1 MRQIMRQEVWDD
13 FLAHRLRKGR
23 FTWHSFEEADDFVD
37 SESYMPVVSRI
48 AQGEGLGIPFKT
60 TINKMGSGK
69 KRVVY
74 HFRDPEMAVLKL
86 ISHLLYRYDGLFAPN
101 CYAFRRG
108 KRASDAVFRLKKEI
122 GWKRMWAYKVDIHNY
137 FNSIPIPDL
146 MPVLSRILGD
156 DPELYSFFENLLSD
170 DRALYGEDVIREE
183 RGVMAG
189 TPTAPFLANVY
200 LMEVDHHF
208 EGEGVIYARYSD
220 DIIILAED
228 QEELS
233 RRKDELLDYFR
244 RYHLEVN
251 PSKEHI
257 YAPGEP
263 IEFLGFSV
271 DGNSIDV
278 SKAARQKMKGKIRRK
293 ALSLHRWVS
302 KTGKNPVF
310 AMKALVNCFNRK
322 FFEEGDPDSLS
333 WSRWFFPVINQTD
346 GLAEIDHYLQD
357 NIRYLSTGHHNKS
370 NYRVRYEDL
379 KALGYRSLVHEFH
392 EWTK

>member
-1 MRQIMRQEVWDD
+1 MRQEVWDD

-23 FTWHSFEEADDFVD
+23 FTWRSFEEADDFVD
-37 SESYMPVVSRI
+37 AESYLPVVSRLSR
-48 AQGEGLGIPFKT
+48 GEELGIPFKT

-86 ISHLLYRYDGLFAPN
+86 ISHLLYRYDGLFASN

-108 KRASDAVFRLKKEI
+108 KRASDAVFRLKREI
-122 GWKRMWAYKVDIHNY
+122 GGKRMWAYKVDIHNY

-146 MPVLSRILGD
+146 LPILCRILED
-156 DPELYSFFENLLSD
+156 DHELYSFFENLLSD
-170 DRALYGEDVIREE
+170 DRALSGDDMVREE

-208 EGEGVIYARYSD
+208 AKEGVIYARYSD

-228 QEELS
+228 EVELS
-233 RRKDELLDYFR
+233 RRRDELLGFFKE
-244 RYHLEVN
+244 YHLEVN
-251 PSKEHI
+251 PSKEHV

-271 DGNSIDV
+271 DGDSIDV
-278 SKAARQKMKGKIRRK
+278 SRVTRQKMKGKIRRK
-293 ALSLHRWVS
+293 AHSLHRWVS
-302 KTGKNPVF
+302 KTGKNPIL
-310 AMKALVNCFNRK
+310 AMKALVNCFNKK

-333 WSRWFFPVINQTD
+333 WSRWFFPVINKSE

-357 NIRYLSTGHHNKS
+357 NLRYLSTGCHNKS

-379 KALGYRSLVHEFH
+379 KALGYRSLVHEYH
-392 EWTK
+392 KYKTK